1 MNALSGDTPL
11 FVEVDGKYGVYM
23 LKELF
28 ELHKQGRA
36 IKVPA
41 LLNEKGEKT
50 WVEVEDVVSYGKL
63 SLKRI
68 TLATTRLFAELT
80 EDAIIPAYSPLLFS
94 GTEKQI
100 KLKFKLVNELK
111 ATNDPSYND
120 TFLLATQIPLS
131 LSEGNQEECDFG
143 FTLGFFLA
151 EGSFVYRRHKNTK
164 FSLVNLNRYAKQ
176 KGMTLEEYL
185 NYKTDVKRVTFSVGY
200 SDFERG
206 YVNIVYKH
214 FKFKNPYKIK
224 HAKAFDLFSFDL
236 DLIHLIKN
244 YIEGNGSHAKHLK
257 NEAYNRTK
265 KFLEGIMDGFLAGD
279 GSYSKKGG
287 GFQVEITTNYRLYND
302 LIFLSKA
309 LGYDTHIN
317 KGRFK
322 KSSFHPSNNYYYL
335 ILSIFKNWHRRT
347 AVGLVK
353 EHIKKIEDVCE
364 KEAFNLILK
373 PIYTQ
378 DDKHVKFNH
387 LYFTA
392 FGIVVSDAVKT
403 FAKLH

>member
-1 MNALSGDTPL
+1 MNALSGETYV
-11 FVEVDGKYGVYM
+11 FAGVDGKYGVYA

-28 ELHKQGRA
+28 ELHKQGHK

-41 LLNEKGEKT
+41 LLNERGNIG
-50 WVEVEDVVSYGKL
+50 WVEVEDVVSFGKQ
-63 SLKRI
+63 SMKRI
-68 TLATTRLFAELT
+68 MLATSRLFVEVS
-80 EDAIIPAYSPLLFS
+80 EGAIISVYSKHLFRGS
-94 GTEKQI
+94 EEQI
-100 KLKFKLVNELK
+100 KLKFKLVNRLK
-111 ATNDPSYND
+111 VTKTTSRNDS
-120 TFLLATQIPLS
+120 LLLTTRIPLN
-131 LSEGNQEECDFG
+131 LPEGNQEEWDFG
-143 FTLGFFLA
+143 FTLGYFIA
-151 EGSFVYRRHKNTK
+151 EGSFKKRKRSFTKN
-164 FSLVNLNRYAKQ
+164 SLGHLLAFAKQ
-176 KGMTLEEYL
+176 KRMTLEDYL
-185 NYKTDVKRVTFSVGY
+185 KFTTDVIEIYLAIGQL
-200 SDFERG
+200 DFERG
-206 YVNIVYKH
+206 YVDVVQKR
-214 FKFKNPYKIK
+214 FKFANPYKDK
-224 HAKAFDLFSFDL
+224 RSNGYQLRSSDL

-244 YIEGNGSHAKHLK
+244 YIEGNDSHTKHIK